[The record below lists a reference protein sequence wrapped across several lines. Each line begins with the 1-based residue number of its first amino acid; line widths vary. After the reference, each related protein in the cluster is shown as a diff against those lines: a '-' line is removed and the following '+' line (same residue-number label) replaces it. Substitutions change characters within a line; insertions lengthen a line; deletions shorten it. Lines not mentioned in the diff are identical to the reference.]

1 MYGVFAAT
9 ACFHNLYT
17 LVKNV
22 VTLDKVSSV
31 HDDGDDDDDAGHRP
45 PDEHG
50 VPVRDAGLQPGQ
62 LELAGGLPRHPHSAG
77 HHTNPLQ
84 YLQSNIFHFL
94 VCKLRR
100 APITVSLSVCL
111 LPDAGSVCEGELADD
126 NSFWVGALSDITKA
140 KNDFMK

>member
-1 MYGVFAAT
+1 MMMMMMVMVQATDLLMNTVSLYGMLVSNLVNWSWQAGYLAT
-9 ACFHNLYT
+9 LTVQVIIPTLFNIYNLY
-17 LVKNV
+17 L
-22 VTLDKVSSV
+22 
-31 HDDGDDDDDAGHRP
+31 H
-45 PDEHG
+45 
-50 VPVRDAGLQPGQ
+50 
-62 LELAGGLPRHPHSAG
+62 
-77 HHTNPLQ
+77 
-84 YLQSNIFHFL
+84 NISHFS